1 VKREISTDLKFMSKQ
16 ITHESDERLASLIEA
31 VGKRQLCLSENDR
44 GGYVGSELP
53 ALDRA
58 FARIQ
63 KECLSEGPVFCDWGS
78 GLGEVCCVAA
88 MNQFTPVGIEIQVEL
103 VDAARSLAAD
113 LGFSSVF
120 VQGSFLQPGDED
132 LVSDAGHTELEFD
145 TGAWDELVLAPK
157 DCHLIYGY
165 PWPGEEEFLESVF
178 TRHASPGALLV
189 TYHDRDYVLVQR
201 QVAEGQELLTLG
213 WM

>member
-1 VKREISTDLKFMSKQ
+1 MEREIFAGPRFVSKQ
-16 ITHESDERLASLIEA
+16 MIDEPDVRLASLIEA
-31 VGKRQLCLSENDR
+31 VENRQLTLSENGR

-53 ALDRA
+53 ALNRA
-58 FARIQ
+58 FSRIQ
-63 KECLSEGPVFCDWGS
+63 KECLSEGPLFCDWGS
-78 GLGEVCCVAA
+78 GLGEACCVAA
-88 MNQFTPVGIEIQVEL
+88 MNQFTPVGIEIQDEL
-103 VDAARSLAAD
+103 VGAARSQASG
-113 LGFSSVF
+113 LGLSSVF

-132 LVSDAGHTELEFD
+132 LVSGAGHTKLEFD
-145 TGAWDELVLAPK
+145 RRAWDELLLAPK

-178 TRHASPGALLV
+178 VRHASPGALLV